1 MSGVRGCDM
10 GSVTSVEMN
19 FRSTKDYYFHLV
31 SKTDRLTWIEFKINL
46 DLWISTFSVDGQF
59 RFR

>member
-1 MSGVRGCDM
+1 MSGVRGCDI
-10 GSVTSVEMN
+10 GSATSVEMN

-46 DLWISTFSVDGQF
+46 DLWISTFSVDG
-59 RFR
+59 